1 MLAYVLRRL
10 GHVLVTL
17 IGISIIVFV
26 SLHLTPGD
34 PAAMLGGSQAS
45 DEEIAQLRKIYGLNQ
60 PLPVQY
66 LSWAGRVLHGDFGI
80 SFRAGRPIGPDLA
93 HAFPISVY
101 LALGGL
107 FLAVAI
113 GIPAGVLAAVHR
125 DRAIDLTVMGL
136 SVAGMSMPVFWI
148 SLIMVLFFSLQLG
161 WLPSSGWGEFRH
173 FILPAVSISLASLAL
188 LARMTRSMMVEAM
201 LEDFV
206 RTARAKGAP
215 DRSVQYKHALRSVLP
230 PIVTAIGLRF
240 GLLVGGAVI
249 TETVFSVPGL
259 GRMVVQAVGARDFPT
274 VQGGVLLIA
283 AAVSIINLA
292 VDLLHVFVDPRVR
305 YT

>member
-1 MLAYVLRRL
+1 
-10 GHVLVTL
+10 
-17 IGISIIVFV
+17 
-26 SLHLTPGD
+26 
-34 PAAMLGGSQAS
+34 MLGGSQAS
-45 DEEIAQLRKIYGLNQ
+45 EEEIEGLRKIYGLNQ

-66 LSWAGRVLHGDFGI
+66 VSWAGRVLRGDFGM

-93 HAFPISVY
+93 QAFPISVY

-107 FLAVAI
+107 LLAVVV

-148 SLIMVLFFSLQLG
+148 SLIMVLFFSLRLG

-215 DRSVQYKHALRSVLP
+215 DRAVQYKHALRSVLP

-249 TETVFSVPGL
+249 TETVFSVPGI
-259 GRMVVQAVGARDFPT
+259 GRMVVQAVAQRDFPT

-283 AAVSIINLA
+283 AAVSVINLA
-292 VDLLHVFVDPRVR
+292 VDVLHVFVDPRVR